1 MMSCTVGN
9 TSNKRSCIILKSA
22 GRSGYLRLAVQDEI
36 ASALRS
42 IADANDAL
50 SGMVDVDLLLIF
62 AFLTIK
68 CFWCA
73 IDAFVA

>member
-1 MMSCTVGN
+1 MISCTVGN
-9 TSNKRSCIILKSA
+9 TSNKRSCIMLKSA
-22 GRSGYLRLAVQDEI
+22 GRSGYLRLGSQDEI
-36 ASALRS
+36 TSALRN

-62 AFLTIK
+62 AFLTFK
-68 CFWCA
+68 WFWCA